1 MLVILF
7 LILQKDSIRYRDV
20 RYKDQPLPPNS
31 KQIITSSTN
40 ISSTTPSASL
50 SSQITPSAQSLSAQS
65 TARSQS
71 TLSSQPSLSSQQA
84 LSTSTLPEQV
94 DNPQIHMQSTTTTQ
108 KSETPDILEQGKKC
122 QTALS
127 KPESE
132 SSQPPTTSERV
143 EKCQSSTIMQSEL
156 AQPVINLVQAEDK
169 FLSDAPPSSTLK
181 SQPPSTTENAEKFT
195 PPTHTQSSTAN
206 TDSSILQS
214 ESSTQPS
221 EISSSKVPLQ
231 TPVEPPATTQTSQ
244 TSQPTLDL
252 TKSRPPLQPSQPH
265 VLQSRSTLDSEDS
278 HTALSKP
285 SQGSTSVGEAPPTDA
300 EVGVAKV
307 EPALSGQDSKE
318 APGSMTCERGTG
330 KGRDSSLA
338 EEELLRLM
346 HPSITT
352 G

>member
-1 MLVILF
+1 M
-7 LILQKDSIRYRDV
+7 

-40 ISSTTPSASL
+40 TSSTTPSGSL
-50 SSQITPSAQSLSAQS
+50 SSQITPSAQPLSAQS
-65 TARSQS
+65 TAPSQS
-71 TLSSQPSLSSQQA
+71 TLSSHPFLSSQQA

-122 QTALS
+122 QPALS

-132 SSQPPTTSERV
+132 SSQPPATSEKA
-143 EKCQSSTIMQSEL
+143 EKSQSSTIMQSEL
-156 AQPVINLVQAEDK
+156 AQPAINLVQAEDK
-169 FLSDAPPSSTLK
+169 FLSDAPPSTLK
-181 SQPPSTTENAEKFT
+181 SQPTSTAENNEKIT
-195 PPTHTQSSTAN
+195 PATHAQSSTAN

-221 EISSSKVPLQ
+221 ETSSSKVPSQ
-231 TPVEPPATTQTSQ
+231 TPVESPATTQTSQ

-252 TKSRPPLQPSQPH
+252 TKSRPPLQPSQPS
-265 VLQSRSTLDSEDS
+265 VLQSQLTLGSKDS
-278 HTALSKP
+278 HTALYKP
-285 SQGSTSVGEAPPTDA
+285 SQGSTTVGEAPPTDA

-307 EPALSGQDSKE
+307 EPVLTGQDSKE

-346 HPSITT
+346 HPSIVT

>member
-1 MLVILF
+1 
-7 LILQKDSIRYRDV
+7 
-20 RYKDQPLPPNS
+20 
-31 KQIITSSTN
+31 
-40 ISSTTPSASL
+40 
-50 SSQITPSAQSLSAQS
+50 
-65 TARSQS
+65 
-71 TLSSQPSLSSQQA
+71 
-84 LSTSTLPEQV
+84 
-94 DNPQIHMQSTTTTQ
+94 MQSTTTTQ

-122 QTALS
+122 QPALS
-127 KPESE
+127 KPDSE
-132 SSQPPTTSERV
+132 SSQPPATSERA
-143 EKCQSSTIMQSEL
+143 EKCRSSTIMQSEL

-169 FLSDAPPSSTLK
+169 FLSDAPPSST
-181 SQPPSTTENAEKFT
+181 QPPSTTENAEKFT

-214 ESSTQPS
+214 ELSTQPS
-221 EISSSKVPLQ
+221 ETSSSKVPSQ
-231 TPVEPPATTQTSQ
+231 TPVESPTTTQTSQ

-252 TKSRPPLQPSQPH
+252 TKSRPPLQPSQPS
-265 VLQSRSTLDSEDS
+265 VLQSQLTLGSKDS

-307 EPALSGQDSKE
+307 GPALSGQDSKE
-318 APGSMTCERGTG
+318 APGSMTCERGTE

-346 HPSITT
+346 HPSIVT